1 MSKYVAEFKVKAIQ
15 FTDEDSIKAIK
26 EEYPFCEY
34 DEDFELLVV
43 NTFRGILCMNR
54 GDYIAE
60 LFNTTVIIPANI
72 FEESF
77 TKVK

>member
-1 MSKYVAEFKVKAIQ
+1 MSKYTAEFEVKAIQ

-26 EEYPFCEY
+26 EVYPLCEY
-34 DEDFELLVV
+34 DEDFKLLVV
-43 NTFRGILCMNR
+43 NTFQGILCMNK

-60 LFNTTVIIPANI
+60 LFGSTVVIPANI

-77 TKVK
+77 KKV